1 MKFSIYFCF
10 KYHSDGF
17 IFPSEEKNMDFIT

>member
-1 MKFSIYFCF
+1 MKFLMYFCF

-17 IFPSEEKNMDFIT
+17 IFPIEEKNTDFII